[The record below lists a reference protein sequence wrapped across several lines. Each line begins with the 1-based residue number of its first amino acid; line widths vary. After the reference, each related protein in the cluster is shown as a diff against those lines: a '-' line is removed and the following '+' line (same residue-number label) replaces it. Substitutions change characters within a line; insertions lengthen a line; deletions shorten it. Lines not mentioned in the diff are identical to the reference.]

1 MSAEAE
7 TNGGV
12 GEEPTDVAEGEA
24 IMAKIAAGEFDAEE
38 ATAETPAAEVAMEVT
53 TDQVEEKAEET
64 EVKAVKEE
72 EAEPEL
78 AAETV
83 EAKLEEVKA
92 DEAKAEEVKEEDA
105 KVDEMEVADDDK
117 YTREDAPRRV
127 FVKHIDRKKTSDDIE
142 DYFFDNYTDCGLEN
156 VYTCMVFNARSQKKL
171 FFGNVIVTFDTV
183 ENAKAFMTMKLR
195 KEETM
200 QWKRKLVRH
209 SLEEVQKRREDRAAS
224 VVSTSGDPN
233 TTFAKAAA
241 AAGKPG
247 TPARE
252 VEVRARSIMC
262 LNFPPALVEVERYMR
277 ECHESVRDVRREEV
291 RGMTAKYV
299 VTFKDQTSA
308 DRFLGLA
315 YVKFRGQYITRSY
328 HIEAKQERRAE
339 KRKLEQPATTAT
351 TATTATATKARD
363 TPNKEQEKRSVQF
376 KLKGIFSEKTGYRDI
391 KAILEQEHGLDVR
404 FVSMAA
410 GEARVRLLA
419 GSDTAAQVVYRLAKD
434 QITVN
439 GEVLIPSSLTK
450 EEEAN
455 PPRTKSTQKAK
466 RERLP
471 DWSDY

>member
-7 TNGGV
+7 TNGGL
-12 GEEPTDVAEGEA
+12 GEEPAGAAGGEA

-38 ATAETPAAEVAMEVT
+38 AAETPATEEATEVAMEVA
-53 TDQVEEKAEET
+53 TDKVEEKAAET
-64 EVKAVKEE
+64 EVKEE
-72 EAEPEL
+72 EAKPGP
-78 AAETV
+78 AAEPV
-83 EAKLEEVKA
+83 EVKVEDAKVEEVKV
-92 DEAKAEEVKEEDA
+92 EEVKEQILISQE
-105 KVDEMEVADDDK
+105 EVAEDDK

-127 FVKHIDRKKTSDDIE
+127 FVKHIDRKKTPDDIE
-142 DYFFDNYTDCGLEN
+142 DYFFDNYSDCGLEN

-209 SLEEVQKRREDRAAS
+209 SLEEVQKRREERAAS

-233 TTFAKAAA
+233 STFAKAAA

-252 VEVRARSIMC
+252 VEVKARTVMC

-308 DRFLGLA
+308 DRFVGLA

-339 KRKLEQPATTAT
+339 KRKLEQTSTTAT
-351 TATTATATKARD
+351 TATAATKARD

-455 PPRTKSTQKAK
+455 PPRNKSAQKAK